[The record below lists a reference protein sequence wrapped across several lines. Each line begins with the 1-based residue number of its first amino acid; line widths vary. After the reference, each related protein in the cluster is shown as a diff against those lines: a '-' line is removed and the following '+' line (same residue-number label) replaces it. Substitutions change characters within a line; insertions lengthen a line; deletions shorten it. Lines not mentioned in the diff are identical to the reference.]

1 VICAETKAEYFCK
14 QDWTGQISLMGHKK
28 SDFGRSHRM
37 TSSEPHRLAKLLVS
51 RQTQADGIDPM
62 PFPVT
67 EHVLKTKRHTTAYLA
82 CGAPDG
88 SLIIFLHGWPEL
100 AISWRHQLPAFA
112 ELGFFCVAPDMNHKR
127 NAAYAAT
134 ALNQGRLSMPVLFLG
149 GANDLTCMTTGG
161 SRLAEPMRQYCDDL
175 TEVAVQSGHSIA
187 QECPVRVN
195 AALAK
200 WLATRLTNVWPA

>member
-1 VICAETKAEYFCK
+1 
-14 QDWTGQISLMGHKK
+14 
-28 SDFGRSHRM
+28 
-37 TSSEPHRLAKLLVS
+37 
-51 RQTQADGIDPM
+51 
-62 PFPVT
+62 
-67 EHVLKTKRHTTAYLA
+67 
-82 CGAPDG
+82 
-88 SLIIFLHGWPEL
+88 L

-134 ALNQGRLSMPVLFLG
+134 ALNQGRLSMPVLFRG
-149 GANDLTCMTTGG
+149 GANEPTCMTTGG

-175 TEVAVQSGHSIA
+175 TEVTVQSGHSMA